1 MTRAVAR
8 LYRKYA
14 LDNAVVTL
22 TIATR
27 DPNECRVGVM
37 RSFLARSLDVWLSPD
52 SGEIA
57 DISQP
62 SLRAIPDSCIA
73 ANRLYSVGAGL
84 FGQTRFA
91 KSLNQ
96 QLRV

>member
-1 MTRAVAR
+1 MPW
-8 LYRKYA
+8 
-14 LDNAVVTL
+14 VVSPL
-22 TIATR
+22 
-27 DPNECRVGVM
+27 RVNRIIFGP
-37 RSFLARSLDVWLSPD
+37 LARCLVIPD